1 MSKKEKAVDYGSEL
15 ENLYKRWEHLYEH
28 GGSDPFWSDGVNAN
42 MIKNQIIY
50 CKNKIENEN
59 SLFLLPDAYYR
70 DIPPELPNNYMARP
84 DEIRENARK
93 VMAIIDAN
101 EDLKFVREQSK
112 NLSEKELKRFCIPAI
127 IGYAENI
134 HKAIVDDDLL
144 TMRRYEHPDRYL
156 DSFRSAAGRIR
167 SLQFSDQFP
176 ENENERLS
184 DYEAEEEEFE
194 DMAEEEFDET
204 EQENIEEILSESR
217 LVEEDISETEDEPI
231 EDFQLRFF

>member
-1 MSKKEKAVDYGSEL
+1 MSKRGKAVDYGAEL
-15 ENLYKRWEHLYEH
+15 ENLYKRWDYLYEH

-50 CKNKIENEN
+50 CKSKIENEN

-93 VMAIIDAN
+93 AMAIIDADEN
-101 EDLKFVREQSK
+101 LKFVREQSK
-112 NLSEKELKRFCIPAI
+112 GLSEKELKRFCIPAI

-134 HKAIVDDDLL
+134 SRAIADDDLI
-144 TMRRYEHPDRYL
+144 TMRRYECPERYL
-156 DSFRSAAGRIR
+156 DSFRSAAERIR
-167 SLQFSDQFP
+167 TLQFS
-176 ENENERLS
+176 ENVNERLS
-184 DYEAEEEEFE
+184 DYEVEDEEDFE
-194 DMAEEEFDET
+194 DIEEEEFDET
-204 EQENIEEILSESR
+204 EREDIEETFSESH
-217 LVEEDISETEDEPI
+217 LAKEDISETEDEPV

>member
-1 MSKKEKAVDYGSEL
+1 MSKRGKAVDYGAEL
-15 ENLYKRWEHLYEH
+15 ESLYKRWDYLYEH

-42 MIKNQIIY
+42 MVKNQIIY

-93 VMAIIDAN
+93 AMAVIDADEN
-101 EDLKFVREQSK
+101 LKFVRERSK
-112 NLSEKELKRFCIPAI
+112 SLSEKELKRLCIPAI

-134 HKAIVDDDLL
+134 RRAIADDDLI

-156 DSFRSAAGRIR
+156 DSFRSAAEKLR
-167 SLQFSDQFP
+167 SLNFS
-176 ENENERLS
+176 ENNIEQLS
-184 DYEAEEEEFE
+184 DYEAEDEEEFGG
-194 DMAEEEFDET
+194 MTEEEFDET
-204 EQENIEEILSESR
+204 EQEDIEETFSESQ
-217 LVEEDISETEDEPI
+217 LAKEDISETEDEPI

>member
-93 VMAIIDAN
+93 AMAVIDAN
-101 EDLKFVREQSK
+101 EDLKFVHEQSK
-112 NLSEKELKRFCIPAI
+112 NLSEKELKRLCIPAI

-134 HKAIVDDDLL
+134 RRAIAENDLL
-144 TMRRYEHPDRYL
+144 TMRRYERLDRYL
-156 DSFRSAAGRIR
+156 DSFRSAAEKLR
-167 SLQFSDQFP
+167 SLNFSEKNTGQ
-176 ENENERLS
+176 LS
-184 DYEAEEEEFE
+184 DYETEDEEEFE
-194 DMAEEEFDET
+194 DMTEEEFDET

-217 LVEEDISETEDEPI
+217 LAKEDISETENEPI

>member
-1 MSKKEKAVDYGSEL
+1 MSKRGKAVDYGAEL
-15 ENLYKRWEHLYEH
+15 ENLYKRWDYLYER

-42 MIKNQIIY
+42 MVKNQIIY

-70 DIPPELPNNYMARP
+70 DIPPELPNDYMARP

-93 VMAIIDAN
+93 AMAIIDADKN
-101 EDLKFVREQSK
+101 LKFVREQSK
-112 NLSEKELKRFCIPAI
+112 NLFEKKLKRLCIPAI

-134 HKAIVDDDLL
+134 HRAVAEDDLL
-144 TMRRYEHPDRYL
+144 TMRRYEHPDGYL
-156 DSFRSAAGRIR
+156 DSFRSAAERIR
-167 SLQFSDQFP
+167 SLQFS
-176 ENENERLS
+176 ENVNERLS
-184 DYEAEEEEFE
+184 DYETEDEEVFL

-204 EQENIEEILSESR
+204 EQENIEEILLESR

-231 EDFQLRFF
+231 ENFQLRFF

>member
-1 MSKKEKAVDYGSEL
+1 MSKREKAVDYGAEL
-15 ENLYKRWEHLYEH
+15 ENLYKRWDYLYEH

-50 CKNKIENEN
+50 CKSKIENEN

-93 VMAIIDAN
+93 AMAVIDADKN
-101 EDLKFVREQSK
+101 LKFVREQSK
-112 NLSEKELKRFCIPAI
+112 SLSEKELKRVCIPAI

-134 HKAIVDDDLL
+134 HRAIADDDLI
-144 TMRRYEHPDRYL
+144 TMRRYERPDRYL
-156 DSFRSAAGRIR
+156 DSFRSAAERIR
-167 SLQFSDQFP
+167 SLQLSEDV
-176 ENENERLS
+176 NERLS
-184 DYEAEEEEFE
+184 DYEAEDEEEFS

-204 EQENIEEILSESR
+204 GQEDIKEALSESR
-217 LVEEDISETEDEPI
+217 LAKEDISETEDEPM
-231 EDFQLRFF
+231 EDFQMRFF

>member
-1 MSKKEKAVDYGSEL
+1 MSKRKKAVDYGAEL

-59 SLFLLPDAYYR
+59 SLFLLPDVYYR

-84 DEIRENARK
+84 DGIRENARK
-93 VMAIIDAN
+93 AMAIIDAN

-112 NLSEKELKRFCIPAI
+112 NLSEKELKRLCIPAI

-134 HKAIVDDDLL
+134 HRAVAEDDLL
-144 TMRRYEHPDRYL
+144 TMRRYERPDGYL
-156 DSFRSAAGRIR
+156 DSFRSAAEKLR
-167 SLQFSDQFP
+167 SLNFS
-176 ENENERLS
+176 ENNIGQLS
-184 DYEAEEEEFE
+184 DYEAEDEEEFGG
-194 DMAEEEFDET
+194 MAEEEFDET
-204 EQENIEEILSESR
+204 EQENIEEILSESQ
-217 LVEEDISETEDEPI
+217 LAKEDISETEDEPI
-231 EDFQLRFF
+231 ENFQLRFF

>member
-1 MSKKEKAVDYGSEL
+1 MSKKEKAVDYGAEL

-28 GGSDPFWSDGVNAN
+28 GGSDPFWNDGVNAN
-42 MIKNQIIY
+42 MVKNQIIH
-50 CKNKIENEN
+50 CKNKIENAN

-93 VMAIIDAN
+93 AMAIIDAN

-112 NLSEKELKRFCIPAI
+112 NLSEKELKRLCIPAI

-144 TMRRYEHPDRYL
+144 TMRRYEHPDGYL
-156 DSFRSAAGRIR
+156 DSFRSAAERIR
-167 SLQFSDQFP
+167 SLQFS
-176 ENENERLS
+176 ENVNERLS
-184 DYEAEEEEFE
+184 DYEAEDEEEFE
-194 DMAEEEFDET
+194 GMAEEEFDET

>member
-1 MSKKEKAVDYGSEL
+1 MSKRRKAVDYGAEL
-15 ENLYKRWEHLYEH
+15 ENLYKRWGHLYEH

-93 VMAIIDAN
+93 AMEIIDADKN
-101 EDLKFVREQSK
+101 LKFVREQSK

-134 HKAIVDDDLL
+134 RRAIAENDLL
-144 TMRRYEHPDRYL
+144 TMRRYENPERYL
-156 DSFRSAAGRIR
+156 DSFRSAAERIR
-167 SLQFSDQFP
+167 SLQFS
-176 ENENERLS
+176 ENVNERLS
-184 DYEAEEEEFE
+184 DYEAEDEEEFE

-204 EQENIEEILSESR
+204 EQENIEEILLESR
-217 LVEEDISETEDEPI
+217 LAEEDISETEDEPI